1 MTTQGTIMT
10 LVLYLVGLQT
20 AVEKNGIPQRICAV
34 CYKDFGGTDMSN
46 QMFFESATEKQ
57 IVIDHLIAYLK
68 LLNLTNEQ
76 YSYVKEHGC
85 SDDSIEYV
93 NSMINA
99 TNWLMGEIS
108 TIVTDI
114 QATNPELG
122 GDTK

>member
-1 MTTQGTIMT
+1 M
-10 LVLYLVGLQT
+10 L
-20 AVEKNGIPQRICAV
+20 
-34 CYKDFGGTDMSN
+34 N

-76 YSYVKEHGC
+76 YSYIKEHGC

-99 TNWLMGEIS
+99 TNWLIVELS

-114 QATNPELG
+114 QDNNPEVEV
-122 GDTK
+122 TQK